1 MGLVHFFISILCIM
15 FVRYAITYM
24 SISSINS
31 RCWKSNNNTIKLFDN
46 GVSWLI
52 RGSHNKTF
60 VPKALPE
67 KERKYFSSS
76 LTCTYICIK
85 LRQQSVL
92 HHFLVN
98 FWYSGLSC
106 GGKHRKLIL
115 SFSPEHTPFYHL
127 QVYPPPLNT
136 PMLIFIKYV
145 LRPYLI
151 ICVVCCCFNFADLST
166 LHYLENKHQN
176 SLLVESNRQSYFYT
190 FCLKCI

>member
-1 MGLVHFFISILCIM
+1 MYYVCTLCN
-15 FVRYAITYM
+15 YM
-24 SISSINS
+24 STSSINS

-60 VPKALPE
+60 VLKALPE

-76 LTCTYICIK
+76 LICTYICIK

-106 GGKHRKLIL
+106 GGKH
-115 SFSPEHTPFYHL
+115 SFLLNIPPFFIYR
-127 QVYPPPLNT
+127 YNPPPLNT

-166 LHYLENKHQN
+166 LHYLENKHQH